1 MSDEMMLVQN
11 KDGTFSAYDDSYD
24 VVIHCETE
32 EEQKKVIERLKSISW
47 IPVDERLPEDER
59 ECLVTLE
66 KVYGTPEIFMGI
78 ASYLKFGNDGYWNE
92 KKYGYLEWD
101 KYSDGHGGT
110 KIYKVVAWMSLP
122 EPYKED
128 KKFERPET

>member
-1 MSDEMMLVQN
+1 MLPALLRLM
-11 KDGTFSAYDDSYD
+11 DPYDDSYD

-110 KIYKVVAWMSLP
+110 KMYKVVAWMPQP
-122 EPYKED
+122 ELYRKE
-128 KKFERPET
+128 KNNE